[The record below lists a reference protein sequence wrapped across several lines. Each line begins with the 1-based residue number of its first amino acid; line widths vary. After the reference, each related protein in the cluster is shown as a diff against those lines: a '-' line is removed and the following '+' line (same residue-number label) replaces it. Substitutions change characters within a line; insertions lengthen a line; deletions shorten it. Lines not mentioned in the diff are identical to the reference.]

1 LDKQPKMNAAIAND
15 LRLYARKR
23 WPMAHDKFRKGRLA
37 SLLEV
42 SERRIRSLWNGEETA
57 VLRQGEVERIRKLVG
72 QEQLE
77 ERNIVAFRD
86 LASRVSRLEALLAA
100 SVAKQD
106 HQPLDNEGRGIGDG
120 RGEHVSRTS
129 ERG

>member
-1 LDKQPKMNAAIAND
+1 MHSAIAND

-23 WPMAHDKFRKGRLA
+23 WPMANDKFRKGRLA
-37 SLLEV
+37 TLLEV

-77 ERNIVAFRD
+77 ERNRVAFQE
-86 LASRVSRLEALLAA
+86 LQSRVERLEALLAA
-100 SVAKQD
+100 NMAASDHGPVATQG
-106 HQPLDNEGRGIGDG
+106 QGNNRG
-120 RGEHVSRTS
+120 RGEHVSS
-129 ERG
+129 ANER